1 MTATVADLVAAL
13 DAMYPP
19 AWAEDWDAVG
29 LVTGHPDAAVQRAI
43 FAVDPTKAV
52 VDEAVASGAQVL
64 VTHHPLLLRGVTS
77 VAETTAKGRVVSEL
91 IRFGIALFV
100 AHTNADSAPDGVS
113 AALARALGVQRL
125 EPLVPPPPEPAY
137 KLVTFVPEESAALVI
152 DALSGAG
159 AGVIGDYTRCAWMVP
174 GIGTYVPGAGSS
186 PAVGEPGRVTRTPEL
201 RIEMVLP
208 QTALR
213 ATVRALLAAHPY
225 EEPAYD
231 VLPTSL
237 AHDRGLGRLGELV
250 SPVRLGEFAAHVARS
265 LPAAPAGVRVSG
277 DLDRVVTRVAV
288 CGGAGDSLIG
298 AAARAGADVYVTADL
313 RHHVAQDAG
322 LAVVD
327 AGHWATEWPW
337 LTVAAAGVRSALG
350 DRGHNVDTV
359 VSTLVTDPWAATFTS
374 IASPP
379 PTDEES
385 HDPL

>member
-52 VDEAVASGAQVL
+52 VDEAVATGAQVL

-100 AHTNADSAPDGVS
+100 AHTNADSAPDGV
-113 AALARALGVQRL
+113 
-125 EPLVPPPPEPAY
+125 
-137 KLVTFVPEESAALVI
+137 SAALVI

-374 IASPP
+374 NASPP